1 MCANPGSTKVSYGFP
16 PLPMATYDYNCYTA
30 DSDEHQARRTSVS
43 RTGSCF
49 EVKRLNPTHHITS
62 PLAKITA
69 VSSSGLARDMQL
81 TVCALGRHIFHTVA
95 YIYICFH
102 TNNKKDHFPQKRT
115 NELQRA
121 KLSKQEQKWAQICKI
136 EQTQRQ
142 IKNKQ
147 KRIQKEQKWARKR
160 YLKARMSPEEGK
172 RTEIWTKKTE
182 KLTKKSQK
190 EQKRVTKSNKEQ
202 KRADKWARNKKKEP
216 TRAQMVRND
225 QETRCSPR
233 TRMLTRMLMA
243 QMSKHM
249 DMQSHRT
256 LFCNS
261 LIEQSC
267 TYFPCYQSAV
277 WSAKCRVWSEE
288 CGVCKVW
295 SVKCGV

>member
-1 MCANPGSTKVSYGFP
+1 MCKHREHKGFLWFPAPSHGNIWLQLLYSWQRWASGSQNFSFPYRVMLWSKKVEP
-16 PLPMATYDYNCYTA
+16 
-30 DSDEHQARRTSVS
+30 HTS
-43 RTGSCF
+43 
-49 EVKRLNPTHHITS
+49 HHITS

-182 KLTKKSQK
+182 KLTKKS
-190 EQKRVTKSNKEQ
+190 
-202 KRADKWARNKKKEP
+202 KKE
-216 TRAQMVRND
+216 
-225 QETRCSPR
+225 
-233 TRMLTRMLMA
+233 
-243 QMSKHM
+243 
-249 DMQSHRT
+249 
-256 LFCNS
+256 
-261 LIEQSC
+261 
-267 TYFPCYQSAV
+267 
-277 WSAKCRVWSEE
+277 
-288 CGVCKVW
+288 
-295 SVKCGV
+295 